1 MLEIASPRRANA
13 WGGIG
18 SSGCEP
24 SRVSWFRARRVHVR
38 GVDRPQIW
46 PVERRPGLPR
56 PGVVGQDSMKPMKL
70 RSSLRRT
77 AMSSKEFVPQ
87 NNWTKAIRF
96 QKKTAAN
103 LLSSQIRRPT
113 GRENSCW
120 YGKKGLAKAQ
130 NSCSG
135 APNPRSG
142 ALELLLFC
150 LRLKGLG
157 EGRLSNFFGVATL
170 LDPRFKQL
178 QFASNEH
185 RRTFMEGVRRRIESE
200 FGKMPQSVEEHVYSM
215 VTGLFWHSC
224 PDD

>member
-157 EGRLSNFFGVATL
+157 EERLSNFFLGCYLVGSQVQAT
-170 LDPRFKQL
+170 PVRFER
-178 QFASNEH
+178 ASSDIYGGCSPSD
-185 RRTFMEGVRRRIESE
+185 RKRIR
-200 FGKMPQSVEEHVYSM
+200 KNATV
-215 VTGLFWHSC
+215 C
-224 PDD
+224 

>member
-157 EGRLSNFFGVATL
+157 EERLSNFFGL
-170 LDPRFKQL
+170 LPCWIPGSSNSSSLRTSIVGHL
-178 QFASNEH
+178 WRVFAVGSKAN
-185 RRTFMEGVRRRIESE
+185 SE
-200 FGKMPQSVEEHVYSM
+200 KC
-215 VTGLFWHSC
+215 HSLLKNTC
-224 PDD
+224 TVW